1 MYLQIFNTKH
11 YTFPNLSALGLF
23 PGVYKFRL
31 IIASIFSAYK
41 MYSYNKK

>member
-23 PGVYKFRL
+23 PGVYSYHILKISL
-31 IIASIFSAYK
+31 N
-41 MYSYNKK
+41 YSLDILGL